1 MKGDDFQKRKTKK
14 DKAKRNA
21 ELYGKF
27 TPKHIRCQE
36 EKLMIHAER
45 NQQENSELSN
55 KKIKRKRILIL
66 INQVFNIQVYL
77 INEILFSKYNIIY
90 A

>member
-45 NQQENSELSN
+45 NQQQENSELSN
-55 KKIKRKRILIL
+55 KKNKKKK
-66 INQVFNIQVYL
+66 NTDSN
-77 INEILFSKYNIIY
+77 
-90 A
+90 